1 MLPHYKSED
10 REAYI
15 QLLTN
20 VMREVMEE
28 VKETAVEMIN
38 TMEGV
43 STLPNQMVLSVVL
56 NEVAGRKG
64 GFKIL
69 LVTNEKKM
77 MSFYRF

>member
-1 MLPHYKSED
+1 
-10 REAYI
+10 
-15 QLLTN
+15 
-20 VMREVMEE
+20 MEE
-28 VKETAVEMIN
+28 VKETAIELIN
-38 TMEGV
+38 TLEGV